1 MNQIQLCT
9 TNQVSSSF
17 LCTETTWFVS
27 TAQQAKLRHRRHSC
41 WSITESVRTATGQSL
56 WVRSSKLH
64 LLTDSLKMMCK
75 CSSFSDLRFFLTLF
89 FCSVR
94 TIWLLNFLQ
103 KELSTFLFSRWNL
116 RNSGVWTWSL
126 LQDAILSWWHQILT
140 WCEAMISAARRW
152 AWSYA

>member
-1 MNQIQLCT
+1 MNQIKLCT
-9 TNQVSSSF
+9 TIQVSSSV

-64 LLTDSLKMMCK
+64 LLIDSLKMMCK
-75 CSSFSDLRFFLTLF
+75 CSSYSDLRFFLTLF

-94 TIWLLNFLQ
+94 TIWLLNCLQ

-140 WCEAMISAARRW
+140 WCKAMISAARRW